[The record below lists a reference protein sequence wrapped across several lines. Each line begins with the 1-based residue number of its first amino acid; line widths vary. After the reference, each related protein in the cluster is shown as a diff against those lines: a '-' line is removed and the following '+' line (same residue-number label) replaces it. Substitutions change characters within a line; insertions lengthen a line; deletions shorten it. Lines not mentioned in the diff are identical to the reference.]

1 MMTTFKAV
9 NLEPEDDS
17 EEEVDDTKE
26 IQLEEAFKLYQ
37 NALKLHSQ
45 GPQYYSQA
53 SDAYKELFQ
62 SEVFKYPEAAS
73 EYARDELETGTSD
86 SAIITEAVPLS
97 LVSAENTD
105 NSHNSLPQ
113 LLYLAFKNRGQFALD
128 NPQIAPRG
136 DAALFKNDWF
146 QQSSAGRKAMKDFA
160 EALERDDTDLDLW
173 RKAARVAE
181 VFESQRVSRFCLE
194 SVLAG
199 DDPETAE
206 IELSGLDEA
215 FAATELKEVLGSL
228 KDDLSLSQ
236 NVEVQP
242 KAPLLSMMKNRLDPY
257 PSLPSRQPDMTY
269 FQEYRRPLAFKPRLR
284 TVRPATQSWLSI
296 GQSLLQV
303 LVSEQQNAD
312 ELGPNGGIVVELP
325 DAPETENLS
334 NRGAINGTYPHQE
347 TDQEAGKA
355 TEAVASPEKM
365 EESTTEGTYS
375 RITHQGQGE
384 AVPTQPDIG
393 HENGVT
399 ESHPNDPGMEETQH
413 QDSAS
418 VALPTRKRSSTVAG
432 MEDPSEAGRIRKRLR
447 ARESNADTILPEQ
460 DVTTNL
466 AQYYEDQL
474 QEFAIADQW
483 MLSIVDSLLG
493 KLGLEEIGIP
503 YLNAVT
509 AALNPSEVRTSQLTP
524 FLRTCLHGALDL
536 NRALNSWNDEK
547 ANAILYGHGSND
559 YGGRKVG
566 LTLFLEHSRPSPP
579 KQLDQNESV
588 LDDGAPFFVES
599 NNSSWTNIHLAAIAW
614 VKSLLLPSPW
624 GTSNNFHRSPHG
636 TSNVSAYCGT
646 LWSEELKQTLV
657 QIIVKEDE
665 HLYRTTQEQFFA
677 LDECIL
683 RSQTGRKSILTPSII
698 DSVEMTQSLFEL
710 HLDVYSLI
718 TNPSSQVDQATR
730 VQQCDRLN
738 RWADLA
744 GGFINHYANN
754 KTDLAVD
761 DKLVLRFIWASTTFA
776 VKADTIAQEHIM
788 LCLHDLQSLLHR
800 AGDATL
806 VLPNNAAMPEISAAA
821 VQQEISRLTTL
832 EFFTS
837 IFDSDSTNPIGVIE
851 SLEPILESSD
861 DSNEAMEPHDES
873 HATPDAQSARTIQ
886 EDSHVRKLKDFLATG
901 DASLKLFLW
910 RRLRDAYQA
919 IDYPPKVVSCY
930 LRAIEAIA
938 QEIGTERHLGN
949 SDDDRQIALLKWL
962 KDADDLV
969 AKLLLKVTID
979 PAAFEYLDEVHLKS
993 SLIAVIHLSLTLH
1006 SFALYEDSL
1015 RVGQV
1020 SAPPLRSSSAKT
1032 FERVKDKC
1040 REMQMRLW
1048 TLQYTLLKE
1057 AMAQNRG
1064 LFPNAPDEL
1073 ADYLRSVHS
1082 AMGVRHYCRYSNK
1095 IFLKVTKAA
1104 LLATRTDEDYSV
1116 EIAQVL
1122 FDLHQLRFTPGV
1134 GDADHGCTP
1143 EPLDKKTAAQMVD
1156 VVMLQARRMN
1166 IKDLIKSEIKGTID
1180 KIQQTLGAPKSSPG
1194 LSHNKKTITAFL
1206 KSPINPRELYRS
1218 IKGIGD
1224 LATRSVHSE
1233 AARIAD
1239 RGWYFLLGHI
1249 ALTRFK
1255 SVKRVNPTP
1264 TDELDIAASFFRQDL
1279 DHGTEKWETWY
1290 RLAQVYDA
1298 KIEDDLLWTADKI
1311 NNHRQELATLQR
1323 NAIHAY
1329 AMAAAVAIRTI
1340 DDHQD
1345 TVQKISE
1352 MYVDFACRLY
1362 ASSREP
1368 LNMDAFKSDLH
1379 PKFYSGG
1386 VNQHIYKSLPFAGM
1400 RPLAVWNLA
1409 SYLLGRALVHKP
1421 KSWIIQYMLGKCR
1434 WKMFNSPSTEQGRR
1448 KVEVDEVL
1456 DAFTA
1461 AVETSP
1467 ERKDRSSDYVL
1478 EPHFKLVSIVHKLVH
1493 RKVISPLQ
1501 GRAVL
1506 QATPYA
1512 RKVHLSEDDDG
1523 PEWEPYILEI
1533 LQRLGHADKS
1543 NWHHRIIARAAH
1555 VIYDGQP
1562 DYAGALGAKHEFT
1575 QQIFT
1580 KTMTLQVWKPE
1591 HERAGRHFVYTSRYV
1606 KFFVQLLS
1614 QIGDRPNLDLLVR
1627 RIRRK
1632 PTEYLNH
1639 QDVWEE
1645 VVVSYAKLLR
1655 RTVKIPEGHEK
1666 VVFENLNH
1674 DEFTAR
1680 AEKVEKWAHDPE
1692 TTSQVLDVLR
1702 DAIELKKLNN
1712 SLMKGSL
1719 IDDLVADTYALMY
1732 EAYVSQILPAEPA
1745 PAEKPTEHRASIGAS
1760 PLAAPTSE
1768 DNRDRMR
1775 LGNVLAPQ
1783 TDGPADVP
1791 IQKPPMAVAA
1801 PIGLGL
1807 QTNPMYLGT
1816 ASSSFGPAGG
1826 IQAPGVIAKPTRVK
1840 QITRREIQRKAEGV
1854 VVRPPP
1860 IKTPILTKKPI
1871 VVEIPTPSRELREY
1885 TTLDAGTDN
1894 LNNEQGPM
1902 AGTRVSD
1909 LINDDAD
1916 ASSGL
1921 SSRRGSVHDSADDE
1935 SELSDVEEHDEENE
1949 IKDEPLER
1957 QVKPLSP
1964 GLIVATAV
1972 ASHATSSNV
1981 DTDGEIADSQDR
1993 LEIADSQDRVEI
2005 ADSQDRMEI
2014 ADSQDRM
2021 EIDDNQGVR

>member
-1 MMTTFKAV
+1 MATFTAL

-53 SDAYKELFQ
+53 SEAYKELFQ
-62 SEVFKYPEAAS
+62 SEVFKYSEAVS
-73 EYARDELETGTSD
+73 EFARDEPDIGAAD

-97 LVSAENTD
+97 LVSAENAD

-113 LLYLAFKNRGQFALD
+113 LVYLAFKNRGQFALD
-128 NPQIAPRG
+128 NPQIASGG
-136 DAALFKNDWF
+136 DPASFKNDWL
-146 QQSSAGRKAMKDFA
+146 QQCLASRNAIKDFA

-181 VFESQRVSRFCLE
+181 VFESQRISRFCLE

-199 DDPETAE
+199 DDPEAAE

-215 FAATELKEVLGSL
+215 FAATELKEVLGTL

-236 NVEVQP
+236 NAEVQP
-242 KAPLLSMMKNRLDPY
+242 KLPLVTLMKNRLDPY
-257 PSLPSRQPDMTY
+257 PSLPSRKPDLIY
-269 FQEYRRPLAFKPRLR
+269 SQEHRRPLSFKPCLR
-284 TVRPATQSWLSI
+284 TVRPAKRSWLSI
-296 GQSLLQV
+296 GQSLLQ
-303 LVSEQQNAD
+303 LLFSEQQNAD
-312 ELGPNGGIVVELP
+312 DLGPNAGIFIELP
-325 DAPETENLS
+325 NSPEAEPLGNG
-334 NRGAINGTYPHQE
+334 RAVNGTYLNEE
-347 TDQEAGKA
+347 TGYDVVKA
-355 TEAVASPEKM
+355 TEAVESPEKM
-365 EESTTEGTYS
+365 EDYTTKAANSGDANQE
-375 RITHQGQGE
+375 QGE
-384 AVPTQPDIG
+384 TAPAKQEMAREI
-393 HENGVT
+393 GVT
-399 ESHPNDPGMEETQH
+399 EGHSGDPSLEEAQ
-413 QDSAS
+413 QQGSAS

-432 MEDPSEAGRIRKRLR
+432 MEDPSEAGRIKSKRLR
-447 ARESNADTILPEQ
+447 ARESNADTLLPDQE
-460 DVTTNL
+460 VTTNL

-474 QEFAIADQW
+474 QEFAIVDQW
-483 MLSIVDSLLG
+483 MFSIVDSLLA
-493 KLGLEEIGIP
+493 KLGLEEMGLP
-503 YLNAVT
+503 CLNEVNT
-509 AALNPSEVRTSQLTP
+509 TLNSSEAETGQLTRS
-524 FLRTCLHGALDL
+524 LHTSSHGALDL
-536 NRALNSWNDEK
+536 NRALTSWNDEK
-547 ANAILYGHGSND
+547 ANAILFGHGSND
-559 YGGRKVG
+559 FGGRKVG
-566 LTLFLEHSRPSPP
+566 LTLFLEHSRPSPQ
-579 KQLDQNESV
+579 KQLDQNESL
-588 LDDGAPFFVES
+588 LDEGVQLFVQS
-599 NNSSWTNIHLAAIAW
+599 NNSSWTNLRQATMAW
-614 VKSLLLPSPW
+614 VESLLRPSMS
-624 GTSNNFHRSPHG
+624 GASHSLDHPHNG
-636 TSNVSAYCGT
+636 PLNVSAYCGA
-646 LWSEELKQTLV
+646 LWSEDLKQTLV
-657 QIIVKEDE
+657 QIIVWEDE
-665 HLYRTTQEQFFA
+665 YVYRTMQEQFIA
-677 LDECIL
+677 LDEGIL
-683 RSQTGRKSILTPSII
+683 QSQNGGRARLTPTII
-698 DSVEMTQSLFEL
+698 GSVEMTQSLFEL
-710 HLDVYSLI
+710 HLDIYSLI

-730 VQQCDRLN
+730 VQQRDRLN

-754 KTDLAVD
+754 NNELAVD
-761 DKLVLRFIWASTTFA
+761 EKLILRFIWASTTYA
-776 VKADTIAQEHIM
+776 VKSDTIVQEHVM
-788 LCLHDLQSLLHR
+788 FCLRDLQSLLHQ
-800 AGDATL
+800 AGDIII
-806 VLPNNAAMPEISAAA
+806 VLPNNAAMPEISVAA
-821 VQQEISRLTTL
+821 VEQEISRLTTL

-837 IFDSDSTNPIGVIE
+837 IFDSDSSNPIGVIE
-851 SLEPILESSD
+851 SLEPILEPSID
-861 DSNEAMEPHDES
+861 DRNEATEPHDES
-873 HATPDAQSARTIQ
+873 HGTSDAEGARAIQ
-886 EDSHVRKLKDFLATG
+886 EDSHVRKLKDFLAAG

-910 RRLRDAYQA
+910 RRLREAYHA

-938 QEIGTERHLGN
+938 QEIGTERHLGK
-949 SDDDRQIALLKWL
+949 SDGDRQISLLKWL

-969 AKLLLKVTID
+969 AKSLPKVTND
-979 PAAFEYLDEVHLKS
+979 SAAFEYLDEVHLKS
-993 SLIAVIHLSLTLH
+993 SMTAVMHLSMILH
-1006 SFALYEDSL
+1006 SFALHEDSL
-1015 RVGQV
+1015 RIGQV
-1020 SAPPLRSSSAKT
+1020 NAPTLKSSSAKM
-1032 FERVKDKC
+1032 FERVKDKF

-1057 AMAQNRG
+1057 AILQNPD
-1064 LFPNAPDEL
+1064 LFPNATDEL

-1104 LLATRTDEDYSV
+1104 LLATHTEEDYSV

-1143 EPLDKKTAAQMVD
+1143 EPLDKKTAAQMVE

-1180 KIQQTLGAPKSSPG
+1180 KIQQTIGAPKSSPN

-1224 LATRSVHSE
+1224 LATRPVQSE

-1239 RGWYFLLGHI
+1239 RGWYFLLGYI

-1279 DHGTEKWETWY
+1279 EHGIEKWETWY

-1329 AMAAAVAIRTI
+1329 AMAAAVAIRTA
-1340 DDHQD
+1340 DDHPE
-1345 TVQKISE
+1345 TAQKISE
-1352 MYVDFACRLY
+1352 MYAEFACRLY

-1368 LNMDAFKSDLH
+1368 LTMDAFKSDLH

-1386 VNQHIYKSLPFAGM
+1386 VNQQIYKSLPFAGM
-1400 RPLAVWNLA
+1400 RPFAVWNLA
-1409 SYLLGRALVHKP
+1409 SYLLRRALIHKP
-1421 KSWIIQYMLGKCR
+1421 KSWIIQYMLGKCL
-1434 WKMFNSPSTEQGRR
+1434 WKMFNSPSDEQGRR
-1448 KVEVDEVL
+1448 KVEVDEVI

-1467 ERKDRSSDYVL
+1467 ERKDRSTDYVL
-1478 EPHFKLVSIVHKLVH
+1478 EPHFKLVSIIHKLVH
-1493 RKVISPLQ
+1493 RRVISPVQ
-1501 GRAVL
+1501 GREVL
-1506 QATPYA
+1506 QTTPYA
-1512 RKVHLSEDDDG
+1512 RKVHLSEDEDG
-1523 PEWEPYILEI
+1523 PEWEPYVLDILKK
-1533 LQRLGHADKS
+1533 LGHADKS

-1562 DYAGALGAKHEFT
+1562 GVAGALGAKHEFT

-1614 QIGDRPNLDLLVR
+1614 QINDRTNLDLLVR

-1645 VVVSYAKLLR
+1645 IVISYVKLLR
-1655 RTVKIPEGHEK
+1655 RTGKIPEGHEK

-1674 DEFTAR
+1674 DEFTSR
-1680 AEKVEKWAHDPE
+1680 AEKVERWAHDPD
-1692 TTSQVLDVLR
+1692 TTSLVLDILR

-1719 IDDLVADTYALMY
+1719 IDDLVGDTYASMY
-1732 EAYVSQILPAEPA
+1732 EGYVSQMPPEDQVPAERPKEPGA
-1745 PAEKPTEHRASIGAS
+1745 GIGMS
-1760 PLAAPTSE
+1760 SVVAPTS
-1768 DNRDRMR
+1768 DDSRDRMR
-1775 LGNVLAPQ
+1775 LGNVLTPQ
-1783 TDGPADVP
+1783 TDGPADFGMNKPTVP
-1791 IQKPPMAVAA
+1791 TAA

-1807 QTNPMYLGT
+1807 HTNPMYIGP
-1816 ASSSFGPAGG
+1816 SPSSFGSVNGT
-1826 IQAPGVIAKPTRVK
+1826 QAPAAVAKPMRVK

-1871 VVEIPTPSRELREY
+1871 VVEIPTPSRDPRGFTSIDLG
-1885 TTLDAGTDN
+1885 AN
-1894 LNNEQGPM
+1894 NSNNEQGPM
-1902 AGTRVSD
+1902 AGTRVSE
-1909 LINDDAD
+1909 LMNDDAD

-1935 SELSDVEEHDEENE
+1935 SELSDIEERDEENE
-1949 IKDEPLER
+1949 IKAEHAGRDI
-1957 QVKPLSP
+1957 KPLFP
-1964 GLIVATAV
+1964 GLIA
-1972 ASHATSSNV
+1972 ASAGVSGVTSSIV
-1981 DTDGEIADSQDR
+1981 DSDVEIGDSQDK
-1993 LEIADSQDRVEI
+1993 
-2005 ADSQDRMEI
+2005 
-2014 ADSQDRM
+2014 M
-2021 EIDDNQGVR
+2021 EIDDSQGDR